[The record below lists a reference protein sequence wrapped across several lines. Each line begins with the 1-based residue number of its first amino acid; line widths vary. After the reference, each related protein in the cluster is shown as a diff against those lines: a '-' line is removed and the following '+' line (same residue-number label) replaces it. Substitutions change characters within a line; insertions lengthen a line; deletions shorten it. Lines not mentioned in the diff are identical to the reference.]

1 MEEGK
6 KQDMKK
12 LVSLEKEKIYRD
24 LWHLSWPV
32 MMFMIFQTS
41 LELVDFFWVGMLGTD
56 ALAALS
62 LSHNIFW
69 MLFTLSHLLTV
80 STLSLTSRYRGSGD
94 TEGVQLVARHTFWM
108 AVFIS
113 VLVITLIFT
122 LGDYVLSLY
131 QVEPEVHRQALIY
144 LRVAGTSFLFLYGGI
159 GLAFCLQGVGD
170 SFTSMGILVF
180 TNIINIVLDP
190 FLIFGWAGF
199 PALGILG
206 AALASLLA
214 RAIGFFLILY
224 VVLSGR
230 ISPSGLKVPGLF
242 NLRLSGD
249 VFKTMLAIGLP
260 ACLQGMTRPVTGA
273 VMMWIVALFGTE
285 AVASFGIGLRLLSF
299 CFILI
304 TGLNL
309 GTATMVGQ
317 SLGARLRELTEEVI
331 SKAMKLALT
340 IQTLMALLAFTAAPA
355 IMGLFAADPLVI
367 EMGISYIR
375 IIAPALIIMGPLHV
389 IAAVFKG
396 AGHTVPHMVSALIA
410 NWLIK
415 IPLAVFFTMFL
426 NLETDGVWLAI
437 TLSIFAELAILY
449 LWYRRREWLYRGMA
463 TRVQEKV
470 I

>member
-1 MEEGK
+1 
-6 KQDMKK
+6 MKK
-12 LVSLEKEKIYRD
+12 LVSLEKENIYRD

-69 MLFTLSHLLTV
+69 LLFTLSQLITV

-94 TEGVQLVARHTFWM
+94 IEGVCLVARHTFWM
-108 AVFIS
+108 AILVS
-113 VLVITLIFT
+113 VLVITFIFT

-144 LRVAGTSFLFLYGGI
+144 LQVAGGSFLFLYAGV

-190 FLIFGWAGF
+190 FLIFGWLFF
-199 PALGILG
+199 PSLGILG

-214 RAIGFFLILY
+214 RAIGFFLILF
-224 VVLSGR
+224 VVLTGR

-242 NLRLSGD
+242 SMRLSGD
-249 VFKTMLAIGLP
+249 MFKKMLVIGLP
-260 ACLQGMTRPVTGA
+260 ASLQGMTRPLTGA
-273 VMMWIVALFGTE
+273 IMMWVVALFGTE

-304 TGLNL
+304 AGLNM

-317 SLGARLRELTEEVI
+317 SLGARLKDLTEEVI
-331 SKAMKLALT
+331 GRAMKLAMT
-340 IQTLMALLAFTAAPA
+340 IQTVMGFIAFAAAPT
-355 IMGLFAADPLVI
+355 IMGIFADDPLVI

-375 IIAPALIIMGPLHV
+375 MITPALVAMGPLHV

-396 AGHTVPHMVSALIA
+396 AGNTVPHMLSALVA

-415 IPLAVFFTMFL
+415 IPLAMLFSLFM
-426 NLETDGVWLAI
+426 NLETDGVWMAI
-437 TLSIFAELAILY
+437 TLSIFAELGILF
-449 LWYRRREWLYRGMA
+449 LWYRKRDWLYRGMA
-463 TRVQEKV
+463 TRVEGEV
-470 I
+470 V

>member
-1 MEEGK
+1 
-6 KQDMKK
+6 MKK

-32 MMFMIFQTS
+32 MLFMIFQTF

-69 MLFTLSHLLTV
+69 MLFTLSQLITV

-94 TEGVQLVARHTFWM
+94 IEGVGLVARHSFWM
-108 AVFIS
+108 AVLVS
-113 VLVITLIFT
+113 ALVITFIFT

-144 LRVAGTSFLFLYGGI
+144 LQVAGGSFLFLYAGV

-190 FLIFGWAGF
+190 FLIFGWFFF
-199 PALGILG
+199 PPLGILG

-214 RAIGFFLILY
+214 RAVGFFLILF
-224 VVLSGR
+224 VVLTGR

-242 NLRLSGD
+242 SLRLSGD
-249 VFKTMLAIGLP
+249 MFKKMLVIGLP
-260 ACLQGMTRPVTGA
+260 ASLQGMTRPLTGA

-304 TGLNL
+304 TGLNM

-317 SLGARLRELTEEVI
+317 SLGARLKDLTEEVI
-331 SKAMKLALT
+331 GRAMKLALT
-340 IQTLMALLAFTAAPA
+340 IQTAMGVIAFAAAPM
-355 IMGLFAADPLVI
+355 IMGIFADDPLVI

-375 IIAPALIIMGPLHV
+375 MITPALVAMGPLHV

-396 AGHTVPHMVSALIA
+396 AGNTVPHMLSALVA

-415 IPLAVFFTMFL
+415 IPLAMLFALLMD
-426 NLETDGVWLAI
+426 LETDGVWLAI
-437 TLSIFAELAILY
+437 TISIFAELGILY
-449 LWYRRREWLYRGMA
+449 LWYRKRDWLYRGMA
-463 TRVQEKV
+463 VRVQGEV
-470 I
+470 V

>member
-1 MEEGK
+1 
-6 KQDMKK
+6 MKK
-12 LVSLEKEKIYRD
+12 LVSLEREKIYRD

-69 MLFTLSHLLTV
+69 VLFTLSQLITV
-80 STLSLTSRYRGSGD
+80 STLSLTSRYRGGGD
-94 TEGVQLVARHTFWM
+94 IESVKLVARHTLWL

-113 VLVITLIFT
+113 VLVIIFIFT

-144 LRVAGTSFLFLYGGI
+144 LQVAGTSFLFLYGGV

-190 FLIFGWAGF
+190 FLIFGWLFF
-199 PALGILG
+199 PPLGILG

-214 RAIGFFLILY
+214 RAVGFSLILY
-224 VVLSGR
+224 VVISGR
-230 ISPSGLKVPGLF
+230 ISPSGLKVPDLF
-242 NLRLSGD
+242 SLRLSGK
-249 VFKTMLAIGLP
+249 VFKKMFAIGLP
-260 ACLQGMTRPVTGA
+260 ASLQGMTRPITGA

-285 AVASFGIGLRLLSF
+285 AVASFGVGLRLLSF

-304 TGLNL
+304 AGLNM

-317 SLGARLRELTEEVI
+317 SLGACLRDLTEEII
-331 SKAMKLALT
+331 SRAMKLALAV
-340 IQTLMALLAFTAAPA
+340 QTVMALAAFAAAPT
-355 IMGLFAADPLVI
+355 IMGIFAEDPLVI
-367 EMGISYIR
+367 DMGISYIR
-375 IIAPALIIMGPLHV
+375 IIAPALVVMGPLHV
-389 IAAVFKG
+389 IAATFKG
-396 AGHTVPHMVSALIA
+396 AGRTVPHMVSALIA

-415 IPLAVFFTMFL
+415 IPLALSFAL
-426 NLETDGVWLAI
+426 LLGLETDGVWLAI
-437 TLSIFAELAILY
+437 TLSIFAELGIL
-449 LWYRRREWLYRGMA
+449 LFWYRKREWLYRGMRA
-463 TRVQEKV
+463 RLREEM